1 MKTKHKWTS
10 ILMSLAISVSAVFS
24 PLLSN
29 SNALAAAEGPKVD
42 APSALLIDTQSKQVI
57 FSKNE
62 NEKRYPASTTKI
74 MTMLLT
80 MEAVQKG
87 EKKLTDIVPVPLEAY
102 NMEGSSVWLD
112 PKEKFTLEDM
122 LKFIAVPSG
131 NDAAMATAIF
141 IGGSSKAFVDRM
153 NQKAK
158 ELGMTGTHYANPDG
172 LHDPNHYTTAHDLAI
187 VATELIVKYP
197 QILELT
203 KIKSFEMRNGKNF
216 IENTN
221 HLLGQY
227 EGMDG
232 LKTGFTDEAG
242 YCLVSTAQREQH
254 RLLGIILGAKTDL
267 ERQTD
272 TRNLLDFGF
281 TNFKTQVVAKK
292 DEPISEKAIVA
303 NAKDEEVTVA
313 PASDFYLTVKNGDD
327 QGIETK
333 YVWNPVE
340 APFAKGQVLGQMQK
354 VKNGKVLNSVNLVST
369 QDVVKG
375 SWFRL
380 FFRKIFAGISS
391 SLHNIFK

>member
-1 MKTKHKWTS
+1 MKTKRKWTS
-10 ILMSLAISVSAVFS
+10 IVMSLAITVSAIFS
-24 PLLSN
+24 PLLST
-29 SNALAAAEGPKVD
+29 SNVQAAAEGPNIE
-42 APSALLIDTQSKQVI
+42 APSALLIEMQSGQVLYA
-57 FSKNE
+57 KNE

-80 MEAVQKG
+80 LEAVQKG
-87 EKKLTDIVPVPLEAY
+87 QKKLTDIVPVPLEAY

-112 PKEKFTLEDM
+112 PKEKFTLEEM

-131 NDAAMATAIF
+131 NDASVAIAVF
-141 IGGSSKAFVDRM
+141 IGGSSQAFVERM

-172 LHDPNHYTTAHDLAI
+172 LHDPNHYTTARDLAI
-187 VATELIVKYP
+187 VSKELISKYP

-203 KIKSFEMRNGKNF
+203 KIKNFEMRNGVNK

-242 YCLVSTAQREQH
+242 YCLVSTAQRNGT
-254 RLLGIILGAKTDL
+254 RLLGIVLGAKTDL
-267 ERQTD
+267 QRQQE
-272 TRNLLDFGF
+272 TRVLLDNGYN
-281 TNFKTQVVAKK
+281 NFKTQLVAKK
-292 DEPISEKAIVA
+292 DEPIGEKAMVA
-303 NAKDEEVTVA
+303 NAKEPEVTVA
-313 PASDFYLTVKNGDD
+313 AAKDFYLAVQNGDE

-340 APFAKGQVLGQMQK
+340 APFTKGQILGQMQK
-354 VKNGKVLNSVNLVST
+354 VKNGNVLNSVDLIAT
-369 QDVVKG
+369 QDVEEG
-375 SWFRL
+375 SWLRL
-380 FFRKIFAGISS
+380 FFRKLFGGISS
-391 SLHNIFK
+391 SLQGIFK

>member
-10 ILMSLAISVSAVFS
+10 ILMSLAITVSAVFS
-24 PLLSN
+24 PLLS
-29 SNALAAAEGPKVD
+29 SSDALAAAEGPKVD
-42 APSALLIDTQSKQVI
+42 APSALLIDTQSKQVL
-57 FSKNE
+57 FSKSE

-158 ELGMTGTHYANPDG
+158 ELGMTGTHYVNPDG

-187 VATELIVKYP
+187 VTTELISKYP

-203 KIKSFEMRNGKNF
+203 KIKSFEMRNGKNI

-242 YCLVSTAQREQH
+242 YCLVSTGQRNDH
-254 RLLGIILGAKTDL
+254 RLLGIVLDAKSDL
-267 ERQTD
+267 ERQAD
-272 TRNLLDFGF
+272 TRNLLDYGF
-281 TNFKTQVVAKK
+281 NNFKTQVVAKK
-292 DEPISEKAIVA
+292 DDPISEKAIVA

-313 PASDFYLTVKNGDD
+313 PANDFYLTVKNGDD

-340 APFAKGQVLGQMQK
+340 APFTKGQVLGQMQK
-354 VKNGKVLNSVNLVST
+354 VKNGKVLNSVDLVST
-369 QDVVKG
+369 LDVDKG
-375 SWFRL
+375 SWIRL